1 VERDGRG
8 TPLGLRSAANDYTTI
23 LDGLGSV
30 VAIVGQDGIIA
41 ARYTYDP
48 YGAAVSVSEPGLNQ
62 PNVVRFAG
70 GLLDETT
77 GLTKFGKRF
86 YDPNLGRFT
95 QLDILNV
102 VGDPLR
108 GNRYAYAGCNP
119 INNIDPTGM
128 DLCKD
133 LLIKAGIF
141 AVLSGLLWFGSSIA
155 VGTIVGIPAAPF
167 LGGLAAIAAVGAG
180 IYALEAAF
188 VC

>member
-30 VAIVGQDGIIA
+30 VAIVAQDGSVA

-48 YGAAVSVSEPGLNQ
+48 YGTTVSASETGPNQ

-70 GLLDETT
+70 GIHDETT

-86 YDPNLGRFT
+86 CNSNLGRFT
-95 QLDILNV
+95 QQDSLNT
-102 VGDPLR
+102 VGDPSR

-119 INNIDPTGM
+119 VHNVDP
-128 DLCKD
+128 L
-133 LLIKAGIF
+133 
-141 AVLSGLLWFGSSIA
+141 
-155 VGTIVGIPAAPF
+155 
-167 LGGLAAIAAVGAG
+167 GAG
-180 IYALEAAF
+180 LRHGHGRGDRRRGGRVHRRWHCHRGLRAYHRCGGRRLRDRRCRPSSPPAGNLPKG
-188 VC
+188 